1 MSRVG
6 KLPVQI
12 PSSVEVSVS
21 GNSVSVSGP
30 KGDLQKSFYGP
41 ISICVDNGNIKVIP
55 LDDTKFARSMWGT
68 ARSVIKNMICGVNEG
83 FEQIVEMVG
92 VGYKAVVRGQFVN
105 LSLAKSHSTIIRVP
119 DGVSVV
125 NVEPTVLKV
134 TSSDNE
140 KLGQFVSLL
149 IKQRPPEP
157 YKGKGIKKKGQYVYR
172 KEGKKGK

>member
-1 MSRVG
+1 VSRVG

-12 PSSVEVSVS
+12 PSSVKVTVSD
-21 GNSVSVSGP
+21 NSVSVSGP
-30 KGDLQKSFYGP
+30 RGCLSKVFSGP
-41 ISICVDNGNIKVIP
+41 ISIVSDSSVVRVEALN
-55 LDDTKFARSMWGT
+55 DTKFARSMWGT
-68 ARSVIKNMICGVNEG
+68 TRNIIKNMVFGVSEG

-92 VGYKAVVRGQFVN
+92 VGYKAVVRGKYIN
-105 LSLAKSHSTIIRVP
+105 LSLAKSHSTIIEVP
-119 DGVSVV
+119 DGVVAVSA
-125 NVEPTVLKV
+125 EPTVLKI
-134 TSSDNE
+134 SSNDNE

>member
-1 MSRVG
+1 VSRVG

-12 PSSVEVSVS
+12 PSAVKVNVS

-30 KGDLQKSFYGP
+30 RGSLQRCFSGP
-41 ISICVDNGNIKVIP
+41 ISIIVDNSSVKVLA

-68 ARSVIKNMICGVNEG
+68 ARNIIKNMVFGVSEG
-83 FEQIVEMVG
+83 FEQVVEMVG
-92 VGYKAVVRGQFVN
+92 VGYKAVVRGQYVN
-105 LSLAKSHSTIIRVP
+105 LSLAKSHSTIIKIP
-119 DGVSVV
+119 EGVSVISS
-125 NVEPTVLKV
+125 EPTVLKV
-134 TSSDNE
+134 SSNDNE

-157 YKGKGIKKKGQYVYR
+157 YKGKGIRKKGQYVYR